1 MIIIFIGTNNKNAIM
16 FFIILIVFIIIALF
30 QIIKT
35 LYIGKM
41 FNYDKKLRSLYIKN
55 SIYVIIYFILHS
67 PLIYINIYSFL
78 NKNKI
83 KENNI
88 TFTTLSL
95 ISTII
100 TSSIP
105 LTMSLI
111 RIYFEFNRIE
121 FIHQWKKRKKLLK
134 KYENQNYNH
143 LYQELS
149 LSLTRDDPFE
159 WLEKHRLKFL
169 MRDIFVGISYCLNQK
184 KIYIHKKK
192 LTENESLNYIKYQ
205 INYNNFNISDES
217 ISKND
222 LIDIEITEYAPEIF
236 FSLRKLEKIKNEEM
250 IQSFLPQKNLKG
262 IKESDGKSGSFFIST
277 DDNKYMIKTLKYKE
291 FELIR
296 LTFLTKYINYLKENP
311 ESLICRIYGMYKLK
325 MEKGKNILI
334 IIMRNLIGD
343 LKDNIICQY
352 DLKGSTLNRKSNF
365 DPQIVDKKVMKD
377 LNFDEFEIALLF
389 SENNSKKIREIT
401 KKDSEFL
408 CNLELMD
415 YSLFVVKLSLNKEIE
430 KEFFG
435 NDIEEIRNKEF
446 NQLIEGEK
454 NYNKG
459 NEKNVESDSDNDIN
473 THLLNEYYNNNSN
486 INLNIYNRNSKYIFP
501 SLQIGVGYIISIID
515 YFQYYNF
522 FKLVETNFK
531 RFKLIGKDKNSLS
544 CVDPKTYSERF
555 INFIYK
561 ITNNK
566 EFIPKNKNF
575 FEIEKKANNG

>member
-1 MIIIFIGTNNKNAIM
+1 M
-16 FFIILIVFIIIALF
+16 F
-30 QIIKT
+30 K
-35 LYIGKM
+35 
-41 FNYDKKLRSLYIKN
+41 YDKKLRNLYNKN
-55 SIYVIIYFILHS
+55 CTYVIIYFILHF
-67 PLIYINIYSFL
+67 PLIYINIYSIL

-83 KENNI
+83 KEDNYI
-88 TFTTLSL
+88 FRTFSL
-95 ISTII
+95 LSTII

-105 LTMSLI
+105 LIMSLI
-111 RIYFEFNRIE
+111 RIFEEFNRIE
-121 FIHQWKKRKKLLK
+121 FIHQWKKRKKLIK
-134 KYENQNYNH
+134 KYENLNYTYS
-143 LYQELS
+143 YQELTN
-149 LSLTRDDPFE
+149 SLTRDDPFE

-169 MRDIFVGISYCLNQK
+169 MRDIFVGISFCLNQK
-184 KIYIHKKK
+184 IKFNNKKI
-192 LTENESLNYIKYQ
+192 LTENESLNYKTYQ
-205 INYNNFNISDES
+205 INYYNLNINDES

-222 LIDIEITEYAPEIF
+222 LIDIEITEYAPEVF
-236 FSLRKLEKIKNEEM
+236 FSLRKLEKINNEEM
-250 IQSFLPQKNLKG
+250 KESFLPQKNLKG
-262 IKESDGKSGSFFIST
+262 IKESEGKSGSFFIST
-277 DDNKYMIKTLKYKE
+277 DDNKYMIKTLKKEE

-296 LTFLTKYINYLKENP
+296 LTFLIKYINYLKENP

-325 MEKGKNILI
+325 MEKGKNVFI
-334 IIMRNLIGD
+334 IIMKNLIGD

-389 SENNSKKIREIT
+389 SENNSNKIREIV

-408 CNLELMD
+408 SNLELMD

-446 NQLIEGEK
+446 NQLIEGK
-454 NYNKG
+454 KKDYK
-459 NEKNVESDSDNDIN
+459 ESENFSDNSNENDSN
-473 THLLNEYYNNNSN
+473 TNLLNDNLIINN
-486 INLNIYNRNSKYIFP
+486 INVDFNNRNIKYIFP
-501 SLQIGVGYIISIID
+501 SLQVGVGYIISIID

-522 FKLVETNFK
+522 FKLVETNVK

-555 INFIYK
+555 INFVNK

-566 EFIPKNKNF
+566 EFIPQNPNSL
-575 FEIEKKANNG
+575 EIHKT

>member
-1 MIIIFIGTNNKNAIM
+1 MIIIFIGSKNQYALIIFIIM
-16 FFIILIVFIIIALF
+16 IFFIILAFF

-41 FNYDKKLRSLYIKN
+41 FKYDKKLRNLYKKN
-55 SIYVIIYFILHS
+55 CIYVIIYFILHF

-78 NKNKI
+78 NKSKI
-83 KENNI
+83 KKDNNI
-88 TFTTLSL
+88 FITLSL

-105 LTMSLI
+105 LIMSLI
-111 RIYFEFNRIE
+111 RIFQEFNRIE
-121 FIHQWKKRKKLLK
+121 YIHQWKKKKNFLK
-134 KYENQNYNH
+134 KYENPNYYNLFQGLTH
-143 LYQELS
+143 
-149 LSLTRDDPFE
+149 SLTRDDPFE

-184 KIYIHKKK
+184 IKFNNNKI
-192 LTENESLNYIKYQ
+192 LTENEGLNYKTYQ
-205 INYNNFNISDES
+205 INYYNLNISDES

-222 LIDIEITEYAPEIF
+222 LIDIEITEYAPEVF
-236 FSLRKLEKIKNEEM
+236 FALRKIENITNEEM

-262 IKESDGKSGSFFIST
+262 IKESEGKSGSFFIST
-277 DDNKYMIKTLKYKE
+277 DDNKYMIKTLKKEE

-296 LTFLTKYINYLKENP
+296 LTFLIKYINYLKENP
-311 ESLICRIYGMYKLK
+311 ESLICRIFGMYKLK
-325 MEKGKNILI
+325 MEKGKNVLI
-334 IIMRNLIGD
+334 IIMKNLIGD

-352 DLKGSTLNRKSNF
+352 DLKGSTLNRKSHF

-389 SENNSKKIREIT
+389 SEKNSNKIKDIVKR
-401 KKDSEFL
+401 DSEFL
-408 CNLELMD
+408 SNLELMD

-446 NQLIEGEK
+446 NQLIEGKKKDYKESE
-454 NYNKG
+454 NN
-459 NEKNVESDSDNDIN
+459 NENDNENDIN
-473 THLLNEYYNNNSN
+473 TNLLNDNDLNND
-486 INLNIYNRNSKYIFP
+486 INLNINNNNRNIKYIFP
-501 SLQIGVGYIISIID
+501 SLQVGVGYIISIID

-522 FKLVETNFK
+522 FKLVETNVK

-555 INFIYK
+555 INFVNK

-566 EFIPKNKNF
+566 EFIPQNKHF
-575 FEIEKKANNG
+575 LEIKS

>member
-1 MIIIFIGTNNKNAIM
+1 MIIIFIGSKNQYALIIFIIM
-16 FFIILIVFIIIALF
+16 IFFIILAFF

-41 FNYDKKLRSLYIKN
+41 FKYDKKLRNLYKKN
-55 SIYVIIYFILHS
+55 CIYVIINFILHF

-78 NKNKI
+78 NKSKI
-83 KENNI
+83 KKDNNI
-88 TFTTLSL
+88 FITLSL

-105 LTMSLI
+105 LIMSLI
-111 RIYFEFNRIE
+111 RIFQEFNRIE
-121 FIHQWKKRKKLLK
+121 YIHQWKKKKNFLK
-134 KYENQNYNH
+134 KYENPNYYNLFQGLTH
-143 LYQELS
+143 
-149 LSLTRDDPFE
+149 SLTRDDPFE

-184 KIYIHKKK
+184 IKFNNNKI
-192 LTENESLNYIKYQ
+192 LTENEGLNYKTYQ
-205 INYNNFNISDES
+205 INYYNLNISDES

-222 LIDIEITEYAPEIF
+222 LIDIEITEYAPEVF
-236 FSLRKLEKIKNEEM
+236 FALRKIENITNEEM

-262 IKESDGKSGSFFIST
+262 IKESEGKSGSFFIST
-277 DDNKYMIKTLKYKE
+277 DDNKYMIKTLKKEE

-296 LTFLTKYINYLKENP
+296 LTFLIKYINYLKENP
-311 ESLICRIYGMYKLK
+311 ESLICRIFGMYKLK
-325 MEKGKNILI
+325 MEKGKNVLI
-334 IIMRNLIGD
+334 IIMKNLIGD

-352 DLKGSTLNRKSNF
+352 DLKGSTLNRKSHF

-389 SENNSKKIREIT
+389 SEKNSNKIKDIVKR
-401 KKDSEFL
+401 DSEFL
-408 CNLELMD
+408 SNLELMD

-446 NQLIEGEK
+446 NQLIEGKKKDYKESE
-454 NYNKG
+454 NN
-459 NEKNVESDSDNDIN
+459 NENDNENDIN
-473 THLLNEYYNNNSN
+473 TNLLNDNDLNND
-486 INLNIYNRNSKYIFP
+486 INLNINNNNRNIKYIFP
-501 SLQIGVGYIISIID
+501 SLQVGVGYIISIID

-522 FKLVETNFK
+522 FKLVETNVK

-555 INFIYK
+555 INFVNK

-566 EFIPKNKNF
+566 EFIPQNKHF
-575 FEIEKKANNG
+575 LEIKS